1 MNDRKPPYNLDT
13 ERVVLGVMVLFEP
26 SIPRVMEIINE
37 QTFYHEKHRRI
48 FAAIERLVRKR
59 EAVDIITVTRELKA
73 TNELEIVGIMTV
85 SELCNRVGSDV
96 HIEAHCREIQEL
108 AMRREVIQQAD
119 RLINRSY
126 ADSVDVFNIRDDVK
140 QLNDFLMSE
149 TTKGKQVVS
158 VAEVVKQEREEYF
171 EKVENVKNGKPLGI
185 DTGFTELNYV
195 LGGWQKTDL
204 AVIAA
209 RPAMGKTALALA
221 FVKNAKEKV
230 LFFSLEMG
238 AIQLTKRLIMMEAH
252 VNSYRY
258 RNAQLKDD
266 ELMRMELARGVVE
279 TLPVYIEDKPAIDW
293 QEIRSKSLKAVQ
305 GGVKMIVIDYI
316 QIAEAPDSRGKNRES
331 IIAEICRQFKR
342 IAKECN
348 VPVLA
353 LSQLSRDVE
362 KRGGEKRPQLS
373 DLRESGAIEQ
383 DADIVMFIHRP
394 EYYGET
400 HDENGES
407 TEGKAEIIIAK
418 HRNGAIGTVD
428 LKWDGEHT
436 LFIDPKKQYISNTIK
451 PNTDFIHKV
460 DDVPF

>member
-1 MNDRKPPYNLDT
+1 M
-13 ERVVLGVMVLFEP
+13 LGTMVLFEQ
-26 SIPRVMEIINE
+26 SIARVMEIINE

-48 FAAIERLVRKR
+48 FAAIDRLFRKR
-59 EAVDIITVTRELKA
+59 EAVDMVTVTKELKA
-73 TNELEIVGIMTV
+73 TNELEIVGIMNV

-119 RLINRSY
+119 RLINNSY
-126 ADSVDVFNIRDDVK
+126 ADSVDVFDIRDKVK

-185 DTGFTELNYV
+185 DTGFIELNYV

-204 AVIAA
+204 VVIAA

-400 HDENGES
+400 EDENGES
-407 TEGKAEIIIAK
+407 TAGKAEIIIAK

-428 LKWDGEHT
+428 LNWDGEHT
-436 LFIDPKKQYISNTIK
+436 LFVDPKKTYISNTLQ
-451 PNTDFIHKV
+451 PNTHFIPKTN
-460 DDVPF
+460 DLPF